1 MIRAA
6 ALTVVLSLAGTP
18 AATAVCLIWCGSSCP
33 PVGLEESATV
43 SADRNPCEAL
53 LVSPPSVREDSRR
66 ELADPS
72 GHVAALPSR
81 PVALDLEHRSAA
93 FVVSRDHSPPAHPK
107 SPTVLRV

>member
-33 PVGLEESATV
+33 VASEESATV
-43 SADRNPCEAL
+43 AADHNSCEGL

-66 ELADPS
+66 ELPDPS
-72 GHVAALPSR
+72 GHVASLPSR

-93 FVVSRDHSPPAHPK
+93 FVVSSEHSPPAHPK